1 MFSLSTA
8 YLAVSIADL
17 ILLIKAWYLVLG
29 LSDSASTRSPIESLM
44 TLFNAFA
51 PLNVGG

>member
-17 ILLIKAWYLVLG
+17 IILIKTWYLVLG
-29 LSDSASTRSPIESLM
+29 LSESAGTRSHTESLL